1 VLALGVWTRSSRAF
15 EAVFTVLWY
24 VGPMNHT
31 RGLDF
36 TGSANGS
43 NTLQFAALYLVM
55 AAALFAVAVFGRGKS
70 LSES

>member
-1 VLALGVWTRSSRAF
+1 M
-15 EAVFTVLWY
+15 LWY